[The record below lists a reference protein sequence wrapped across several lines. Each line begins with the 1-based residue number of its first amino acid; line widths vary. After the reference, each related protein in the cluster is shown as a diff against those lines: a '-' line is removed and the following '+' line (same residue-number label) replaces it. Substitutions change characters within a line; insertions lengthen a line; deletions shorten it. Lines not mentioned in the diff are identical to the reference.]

1 MSDIA
6 AEQSAATGAGFE
18 AVGAPKSASD
28 LSSVYKTRADAYRA
42 GVLAGLYQARTIIAA
57 GRCSN
62 DLGSDPEIGHLG
74 CTLDLQDFEC
84 VCRKNTAAIDAEIN
98 AHDESGSR
106 AALTQALAAVAPP
119 SAPIVT
125 DASIDAAL
133 DAWFPGENWRT
144 YADLVDDWRRD
155 MRAALTAALSVN
167 GGGA

>member
-42 GVLAGLYQARTIIAA
+42 GVLAGLYQARTIIA

-62 DLGSDPEIGHLG
+62 DLG
-74 CTLDLQDFEC
+74 
-84 VCRKNTAAIDAEIN
+84 AIDAAIN

-106 AALTQALAAVAPP
+106 AALTKALAAVAPP
-119 SAPIVT
+119 SFAPIVT
-125 DASIDAAL
+125 EAMVEAAL
-133 DAWFPGENWRT
+133 DALLPGANWQASW
-144 YADLVDDWRRD
+144 ADEWLRD
-155 MRAALTAALSVN
+155 MRAALTAALSVKDVTPAADTTILLCDDV
-167 GGGA
+167 GGGP